1 MGRADVAA
9 RRYMADPARFADA
22 FNYAIY
28 GGEEVIVPNALTPL
42 DSVSLEPGIG
52 RRRNSERRR
61 DGLKLWQAMGDGRA
75 AYALLGVEDQTAIHY
90 GMPVRCMT
98 YDAPAYGDQIDGI
111 RRKRRAQEGMTG
123 AEWLSGVRKEDRLL
137 PVVTLVL
144 HFGSERWDGP
154 RRLHEMLTPADEVL
168 VSLVPDYRI
177 NLVSPASMADEGFR
191 KFRTELGVVL
201 GYIKYAQDKDG
212 LTRYMNHESRF
223 KSVGAESVELINEL
237 TDSRLRIA
245 EGEEMVDMCKAIE
258 DMRAEARSEGI
269 EQGIEQGTMQVL
281 SGLVRDGVLTLA
293 DAAARAGVAPEEFRK
308 RVTML

>member
-1 MGRADVAA
+1 M
-9 RRYMADPARFADA
+9 F
-22 FNYAIY
+22 
-28 GGEEVIVPNALTPL
+28 
-42 DSVSLEPGIG
+42 
-52 RRRNSERRR
+52 
-61 DGLKLWQAMGDGRA
+61 
-75 AYALLGVEDQTAIHY
+75 
-90 GMPVRCMT
+90 
-98 YDAPAYGDQIDGI
+98 
-111 RRKRRAQEGMTG
+111 
-123 AEWLSGVRKEDRLL
+123 
-137 PVVTLVL
+137 
-144 HFGSERWDGP
+144 
-154 RRLHEMLTPADEVL
+154 TPADEVL

-245 EGEEMVDMCKAIE
+245 EGEETVDMCKAIE
-258 DMRAEARSEGI
+258 DMRAEARSEGIERGI